1 MQWYYRRSIMQ
12 LMKNSTAWVLQEGD
26 PLLEQLLAFELG
38 ISPLVARILV
48 NRGIHTP
55 EDAAFLL
62 DPRPERLYSPWLMV
76 DMDRAVERLRRAI
89 RMGERVLVYGDY
101 DCDGIAGTALLVR
114 VLAGLGCRVEYYVP
128 HRVEEGYGLNREAL
142 DWAAARG
149 VTLVVTVDCGIQAAP
164 LVAQG
169 RAAGLDFIVTDHH
182 EIAGPLPEAAAV
194 VNPRRPDCPY
204 PFKDLAGVGVAYKL
218 AQALTEDAGGPDPL
232 CLALV
237 CLGTVADQVTLT
249 GENHLLVHL
258 GLEELRRTG
267 QPGLRSLLASG
278 GLGERTLSVRDVGF
292 VLGPRLNAAG
302 RVGDPRA
309 AVELLLCDDEAAA
322 VRLTER
328 LEILNR
334 ERQYLEARIFAEV
347 LARLQVEPDL
357 ARDPVL
363 VMAGSG
369 WHPGVIGIV
378 AARLVEYFYRPVLL
392 VALEGDRGRG
402 SGRSVPG
409 FHLFRALVRC
419 REWLTEFG
427 GHAGAAGFV
436 LPAGHVEPLRRA
448 LTHSARESRVPLG
461 VPRLEVDAVLR
472 LAELHVDLVRAC
484 AALAPFGYG
493 NPEPLLVCSGVDIV
507 DGRRAGRNGAH
518 LKMRVRQGS
527 HVLEAIGF
535 GLGDRLDEV
544 GGPHDL
550 AFTPGLGRASGRE
563 QVELRVV
570 DFAPAG
576 RENLHPGNGLRLPE
590 ALFRSDFVLRRMQ
603 ELRSSLSVAGTP
615 EVPAAVDLPV
625 PGVGPREIVDRR
637 EWPHRPSLVARLAG
651 AESRSLVVAGGAH
664 EALFWWRYLR
674 KHAGVSEAGLY
685 HPHLPLR
692 RGTPAVTTPEGLTL
706 LGEER
711 PAQVLLC
718 YVPFESR
725 EWEAVLQAAA
735 GGTLVLVWNG
745 ADLRRSA
752 DELAA
757 LAPEREAL
765 GRLYRLLGEPRHG
778 TVLSV
783 RELAVRLREGGL
795 ARAGPHTVEVGLRIL
810 AELEL
815 VRYAWEK
822 EGTVACRH
830 VQTQTRRDLND
841 SPTYRWARQ
850 WKVAV
855 RRWQEILWQQR
866 GWPEC

>member
-1 MQWYYRRSIMQ
+1 MQ
-12 LMKNSTAWVLQEGD
+12 LMKNFAWVLQEGD
-26 PLLEQLLAFELG
+26 PVLEQVLAFELG
-38 ISPLVARILV
+38 ISPLVARLLV
-48 NRGIHTP
+48 NRGVHTP
-55 EDAAFLL
+55 EDAVFLL
-62 DPRPERLYSPWLMV
+62 DPRPERLYSPWLMA

-89 RMGERVLVYGDY
+89 RLGERVLVYGDY
-101 DCDGIAGTALLVR
+101 DCDGITGTALLVR
-114 VLAGLGCRVEYYVP
+114 VLAALGCRVEYYVP

-149 VTLVVTVDCGIQAAP
+149 VTLVVTVDCGIQATSLA
-164 LVAQG
+164 A
-169 RAAGLDFIVTDHH
+169 RAREAGLDIIVTDHH

-194 VNPRRPDCPY
+194 VNPRRPDCSY
-204 PFKDLAGVGVAYKL
+204 PFKELAGVGVAYKL
-218 AQALTEDAGGPDPL
+218 AQALTEGAGGPDPL
-232 CLALV
+232 CLAFV
-237 CLGTVADQVTLT
+237 CLGTVADQVPLT
-249 GENHLLVHL
+249 GENHLLARL

-267 QPGLRSLLASG
+267 QTGLRALLCSTR
-278 GLGERTLSVRDVGF
+278 LGERTLSVRDVAF

-309 AVELLLCDDEAAA
+309 AVELLLCDDEATAA
-322 VRLTER
+322 RLTER

-347 LARLQVEPDL
+347 LARLQTEPDL

-363 VMAGSG
+363 VLGGKG

-427 GHAGAAGFV
+427 GHAGAAGFI
-436 LPAGHVEPLRRA
+436 LPAGNVEPLRRA
-448 LTHSARESRVPLG
+448 MADLALEGEALAG

-472 LAELHVDLVRAC
+472 LEELRADLVRAC

-527 HVLEAIGF
+527 RTVEAIGF

-550 AFTPGLGRASGRE
+550 VFTPGLGRTPGRE
-563 QVELRVV
+563 QVELRVI

-576 RENLHPGNGLRLPE
+576 RENLHPGNGFRLPE

-603 ELRSSLSVAGTP
+603 ELRNPVSVSTAP
-615 EVPAAVDLPV
+615 EACMAVGWAV

-637 EWPHRPSLVARLAG
+637 EWPHRPSLVVRLVGTEASC
-651 AESRSLVVAGGAH
+651 AVVAGGAH

-674 KHAGVSEAGLY
+674 KHAGVPGAGLY
-685 HPHLPLR
+685 HPRLPLR
-692 RGTPAVTTPEGLTL
+692 RGTPAVTTPDGLAL
-706 LGEER
+706 LEER

-718 YVPFESR
+718 YLPFEPR
-725 EWEAVLQAAA
+725 EWEAVLRAAT
-735 GGTLVLVWNG
+735 GSTLVLVWNG

-757 LAPEREAL
+757 LAPGREAL
-765 GRLYRLLGEPRHG
+765 GLLYRLLREPRHG
-778 TVLSV
+778 ATFSA
-783 RELAVRLREGGL
+783 RELAVRLREQGL

-810 AELEL
+810 SELEL
-815 VRYAWEK
+815 VRYTWERI
-822 EGTVACRH
+822 GVVACRH
-830 VQTQTRRDLND
+830 LQNKTRRDLND
-841 SPTYRWARQ
+841 SFTYRWAQQ

-855 RRWQEILWQQR
+855 QRWQEILWQQR